1 MALHLGL
8 FIQRMAADLWS
19 VHIAWHRPVCS
30 SYIVTSGSIRKLK
43 RDTAKINSVQYKA
56 KGKGIK
62 NG

>member
-30 SYIVTSGSIRKLK
+30 SYIVTSGGIRKLK
-43 RDTAKINSVQYKA
+43 ETQ
-56 KGKGIK
+56 
-62 NG
+62 